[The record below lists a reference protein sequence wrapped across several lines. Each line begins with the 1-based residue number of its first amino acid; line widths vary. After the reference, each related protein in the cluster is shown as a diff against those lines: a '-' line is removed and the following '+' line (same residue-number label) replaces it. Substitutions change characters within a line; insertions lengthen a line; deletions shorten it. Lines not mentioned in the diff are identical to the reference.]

1 MAIEK
6 MKLMNVVLP
15 KEDLDK
21 VLQDIL
27 THEKVEIIS
36 AQKMIDESL
45 FLLST
50 SIENANI
57 LHELN
62 HVKPYQAP
70 NQSKALRARLD
81 RIMEGS
87 NSKLIMDH
95 HLLDY
100 QYDLSALE
108 ESVRQCN
115 QDLDDLKKEMNDLA
129 PYQILA
135 ELGLEIPFLELDQM
149 EHFDYKIGL
158 VHNISYQRLKYNAE
172 NIPPMFLHLG
182 TWRKRELCMF
192 LYPHIIEVETMR
204 ILQSVQFEEIQ
215 FSPALYG
222 QSPKAIPKRI
232 TEIENHMKEAH
243 ERKMATLQSNEK
255 EIAALYSRLL
265 LEERIEE
272 IEPLVSSSEN
282 YVYLSMWVPAK
293 RVVALTER
301 IQSISKGIIGSMG
314 SQEARSIEKAPTLLN
329 NVRFFRPFESLV
341 YLYGTPNYHELDP
354 TPFFAI
360 AYMLLFG
367 AMFGDVGQGL
377 VFFLAGMFVKYGKK
391 MEYGALISRLGLSS
405 MAFGFF
411 YDSLFGYEGV
421 ISGMVRAP
429 IFIHPFENTNLVL
442 IASIIVG
449 LFLLSAGYIYSM
461 MNKYRLEQYD
471 ELLMGKNG
479 LAGFLLFLMIL
490 GLLANY
496 LLKLGLP
503 NNLFVALLVVSLALI
518 ILREPIYRKYQ
529 GEEKLLHG
537 TLGEFITEQ
546 FFETFEMFLSLFS
559 NGLSFIRVGAFALN
573 HVGLFVAFHTLA
585 AMIGGL
591 TGSIVMGI
599 VGNIVIIFLEGLI
612 VFIQGLRLMYYELFS
627 KYFVGEGRA
636 FKSLKLEEK

>member
-15 KEDLDK
+15 KGDIDK
-21 VLQDIL
+21 VLQEIL

-50 SIENANI
+50 SIENADI

-62 HVKPYQAP
+62 HVEPYQAP
-70 NQSKALRARLD
+70 NQSKALRARLE
-81 RIMEGS
+81 RILSGS
-87 NSKLIMDH
+87 ELKLIMDP

-100 QYDLSALE
+100 DYNLLALE
-108 ESVRQCN
+108 QSVQASN
-115 QDLDDLKKEMNDLA
+115 QRMDDLKQELQDLA
-129 PYQILA
+129 PYKILA
-135 ELGLEIPFLELDQM
+135 GLGLEIPFAELDQM
-149 EHFDYKIGL
+149 EHFSYKIGL
-158 VHNISYQRLKYNAE
+158 VYNISYQRLKYNAE

-182 TWRKRELCMF
+182 TYRKRELCMF
-192 LYPHIIEVETMR
+192 LYPNIMEVETMR
-204 ILQSVQFEEIQ
+204 ILQSVQFDEIL
-215 FSPALYG
+215 FSPALYDQ
-222 QSPKAIPKRI
+222 QSKDIPRRI
-232 TEIENHMKEAH
+232 AEIEHHMREEQ
-243 ERKMATLQSNEK
+243 ERKLATLQSNEK

-272 IEPLVSSSEN
+272 IEPLISRSEN

-293 RVVALTER
+293 RVQGLTER

-314 SQEARSIEKAPTLLN
+314 SQEARSIEKAPTLLR

-354 TPFFAI
+354 TPFFAL

-377 VFFLAGMFVKYGKK
+377 VFFLAGVFVKYVKK

-405 MAFGFF
+405 MIFGFF

-421 ISGMVRAP
+421 ISGIIRAP

-442 IASIIVG
+442 IAAIIVG
-449 LFLLSAGYIYSM
+449 LFLLSVGYVYSM
-461 MNKYRLEQYD
+461 LNKYRMGQYD
-471 ELLMGKNG
+471 ELWMGKNG
-479 LAGFLLFLMIL
+479 LAGFLMFLMIL
-490 GLLANY
+490 ALLANS
-496 LLKLGLP
+496 LLKLGWP
-503 NNLFVALLVVSLALI
+503 TNVFISFLVVSLAVV
-518 ILREPIYRKYQ
+518 ILREPIYNLYL
-529 GEEKLLHG
+529 GEDKLLHG

-585 AMIGGL
+585 GMIGGT
-591 TGSIVMGI
+591 TGSIIMGI

-636 FKSLKLEEK
+636 FKALKLEEK